1 MENTEWVILDT
12 ETTGFSAPIF
22 VVEIAAQKMMGW
34 EPAGPPFRQLLNH
47 GADIPPEAARVHGY
61 TREILERDGDP
72 PKEVYAAF
80 ARYVGK
86 RPLVAYNLP
95 YDLDKV
101 LLPEWER
108 LGIQPIGTEGF
119 CALALTQRLL
129 DPVPAGNCKLQTLR
143 QYYRL
148 PERGAHTALG
158 DVETVIDLLNKV
170 IRPLSEKIGLNTW
183 GKILSFST
191 QPWFPRRIAFGK
203 HKGRDFEDAR
213 SDADL
218 RSWIEWLSASSND
231 RSASMGRWYL
241 NQLSREQYQDPG
253 RSQALPFDLD
263 APVVDEPPNAR
274 QGAGGLVRYV
284 DPNIKKLQDLIEN
297 TRNRLAELSA
307 EFMAENRAVDATSSS
322 LFSRLKDEYRRR
334 DRLALIVSYRKRFI
348 DTLLDQ
354 GEDEAEALSHEFE
367 RDKDEAEKDYEEAL
381 QHASETKN
389 LTDAEQAEIKSIWR
403 KLARVFHPDRSSDD
417 PDQKAVH
424 EKLLTIINNAK
435 DMGDVELLREI
446 SEDPRAYM
454 TRQGWDAPLREDA
467 VDAEALRALY
477 ESISLEVIQRIEDLN
492 RLRESNGYAILMFC
506 RTHSDG
512 FEKLVL
518 QHQEMLLE
526 EIKTL
531 EIEAEQKSAEI
542 TELLGRSAPI

>member
-34 EPAGPPFRQLLNH
+34 EPAGPPFRQLINH

-72 PKEVYAAF
+72 PEEVYAAF

-170 IRPLSEKIGLNTW
+170 IRPLSEKTGLNTW

-253 RSQALPFDLD
+253 RSQAHPFDLD

-274 QGAGGLVRYV
+274 QEAGGLVRYV

-467 VDAEALRALY
+467 VDTEALRALY

-542 TELLGRSAPI
+542 TELLGRSVPI